1 MAQEHQEYI
10 QSKVNPILESL
21 VTEVLLERPDN
32 PVPFMVRWLSERSKG
47 GKECLLS
54 LSVGEAER
62 LRSEIR
68 QLQEEIAILS
78 KQVQTAHG
86 DAEAKPSAGREG
98 QDASEEEEED
108 DEEEEEIK
116 PPPASYLQKGAR
128 TSVSA
133 EAYGQ
138 WNQMKEFVPPVHPKS
153 EEQESRIKS
162 VLQKSFLF
170 NTLDKKSV
178 DVIVGAML
186 ERNVEAGER
195 IIQEGD
201 DGNVMFL
208 IESGTFNC
216 IKKIGGEDK
225 VVKKCCQG
233 DVFGELALLY
243 NCPRAASVE
252 AVEAAVLWQLDRESF
267 NHMVRDAAVKRREM
281 YTEFLKSVPLLESLQ
296 DYDRMQI
303 ADCLTRQTVEAGTFV
318 ITQGDQGD
326 RFYLVEEGKLVAQRT
341 SPAGDVQEVKNYER
355 GDYFGELALIRSE
368 ARAASVVA
376 KTEATVVYLTGK
388 EFKSLLGSLQET
400 LHMNAKEYA

>member
-21 VTEVLLERPDN
+21 VTEVLLERPEN
-32 PVPFMVRWLSERSKG
+32 PVPFMVRWLAERSKG

-86 DAEAKPSAGREG
+86 DEKAKPSAGREG
-98 QDASEEEEED
+98 QDASEEDEED
-108 DEEEEEIK
+108 DEEEEIK

-153 EEQESRIKS
+153 EEQESRIKF

-186 ERNVEAGER
+186 ERKVEAAER

-225 VVKKCCQG
+225 VVKKCGQG

-252 AVEAAVLWQLDRESF
+252 AVEAAVVWQLDRESF

-376 KTEATVVYLTGK
+376 KTEATVVFLTGK